1 MHIFLRKGQ
10 NKTNILLPRV
20 PGFHRQYILHSWHK
34 IDEKVNL
41 YQCNRKKTTFQVG
54 ITKIWILQEVT
65 SDFGKMNL

>member
-1 MHIFLRKGQ
+1 MKKPKSNKNKLPAVPDFNGQ
-10 NKTNILLPRV
+10 N
-20 PGFHRQYILHSWHK
+20 ILHSWHK

-65 SDFGKMNL
+65 LER